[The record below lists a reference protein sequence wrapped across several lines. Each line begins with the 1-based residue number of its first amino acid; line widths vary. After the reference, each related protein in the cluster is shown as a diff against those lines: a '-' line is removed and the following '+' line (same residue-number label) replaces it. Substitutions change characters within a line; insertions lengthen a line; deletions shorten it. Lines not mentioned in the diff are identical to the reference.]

1 MLPDAVLPVLSAQP
15 AIGRVWPGFWPD
27 DQAFL
32 VYEPEGDAL
41 LYSPVDP
48 PAGYA
53 PYQAAPPDAGNAWQE
68 RLYWHEGV
76 PDGLYG
82 IFDTAYRVGETTAT
96 AVVLQ
101 PTLVA
106 TLRTLFHETFHAY
119 QGRHFEG
126 ESGGFGYIAPK
137 TITAPIMAKA
147 EVERSILKEALQ
159 ARDRANLRELIREYL
174 AVRASRTGEMPEKA
188 RDIER
193 SVERSE
199 GSAQLVGIQ
208 AAAAALA
215 DEPDA
220 VSVEIE
226 KWLTIP
232 VSDLGGGLAE
242 QMFRWRLY
250 GTGAAIGLLLD
261 RLGFE
266 DWRERLER
274 GASFEAL
281 LAEAVDF
288 DAAARSGTIV
298 ERALHRFDYISLLRQ
313 ARSRDVADPRPSFD
327 APARVVV
334 TFAGPPGSI
343 RSSFSGTFSA
353 LQEQLVMI
361 EADLY
366 TAEGADFELV
376 ARDVDV
382 LLDNRNELQLSF
394 AVAVLPVLDSLS
406 GDDSTASLQRLNIES
421 GTLRIKADRPVEV
434 TATPAS
440 LLIRVLDRE

>member
-1 MLPDAVLPVLSAQP
+1 VLSAQP
-15 AIGRVWPGFWPD
+15 AVDRVWPGFWPD

-41 LYSPVDP
+41 LYSPVAP

-53 PYQAAPPDAGNAWQE
+53 PYQSAASGAVDAWRE

-82 IFDTAYRVGETTAT
+82 IYDTAYGVGETTAT
-96 AVVLQ
+96 AVILQ

-106 TLRTLFHETFHAY
+106 TLQTLFHETFHVY

-126 ESGGFGYIAPK
+126 ESGGFGYIAPES
-137 TITAPIMAKA
+137 ITASIMAKA
-147 EVERSILKEALQ
+147 EVERLILRAALQ
-159 ARDRANLRELIREYL
+159 AEDRASLRKLVGQYL
-174 AVRASRTGEMPEKA
+174 AVRASRTAEMPQKA

-215 DEPDA
+215 DEPEA
-220 VSVEIE
+220 ISVEIG
-226 KWLTIP
+226 KWLAIP
-232 VSDLGGGLAE
+232 VDDLGGGLAE

-261 RLGFE
+261 RTGCD
-266 DWRERLER
+266 DWREKLEH

-281 LAEAVDF
+281 LAEAIDF
-288 DAAARSGTIV
+288 DAAAVSGSV
-298 ERALHRFDYISLLRQ
+298 AERALLRFDYISLLRQ
-313 ARSRDVADPRPSFD
+313 ARSREVADPGPSFE

-334 TFAGPPGSI
+334 TFAGPPGNI

-353 LQEQLVMI
+353 LQEELVMI
-361 EADLY
+361 DADLY

-376 ARDVDV
+376 ARHVDV
-382 LLDNRNELQLSF
+382 LLDSRDELQLSF
-394 AVAVLPVLDSLS
+394 AVAALPVIDNLY
-406 GDDSTASLQRLNIES
+406 GDNSTATLQKLNMES
-421 GTLRIKADRPVEV
+421 GTLTIRADRPVEV
-434 TATPAS
+434 TTTPAS